1 MNREEYKNLW
11 VYIETEENIAKPV
24 GFELLA
30 PARKLADKMEQKLV
44 AVVIGDKVESIAN
57 EAIEYGADEV
67 LLVEGEEYYNY
78 STDAYAYAMETL
90 ARKYKPSIILLG
102 ATRNG
107 RDFGPR
113 VACNLNTGL
122 SADCTIMDYDKEKGN
137 VVWTRP
143 TYGGD
148 LMAAILCSE
157 HRPQMG
163 TVRQGIFKRPVKNRN
178 RVGQIIRE
186 DIHIS
191 KDDIRLKIIER
202 VKEVAERVGLEEAEV
217 IVAAGRGIGSAE
229 GYKIIEDFANE
240 LNAVPA
246 ASRAIVDAGWV
257 PYAYQVGQ
265 TGKIVS
271 PKLYIACGISG
282 AMQHTMGMS
291 GADCI
296 IAINKDPEAP
306 IFDIAD
312 YGIVGDLFEVIPAL
326 SEALKEAKN

>member
-1 MNREEYKNLW
+1 MNKDEWKNLW

-24 GFELLA
+24 GYELLA
-30 PARKLADKMEQKLV
+30 PARELADKMEQKLV
-44 AVVIGDKVESIAN
+44 AVVIGGSVETIAN
-57 EAIEYGADEV
+57 EAIAYGADEV

-78 STDAYAYAMETL
+78 STDAYGYALETL
-90 ARKYKPSIILLG
+90 VHKYKPSIILLG
-102 ATRNG
+102 ATHNG
-107 RDFGPR
+107 RDLGPR

-122 SADCTIMDYDKEKGN
+122 SADCTIMDYDKENSN
-137 VVWTRP
+137 VIWTRP

-148 LMAAILCSE
+148 LMAAILCSG

-163 TVRQGIFKRPVKNRN
+163 TVRQGIFKKAKKNRD
-178 RVGQIIRE
+178 RTGVIIRE
-186 DIHIS
+186 DIHIA
-191 KDDIRLKIIER
+191 KEDIRLKLIER
-202 VKEVAERVGLEEAEV
+202 VKEVAERVELEEAEI
-217 IVAAGRGIGSAE
+217 IVAAGRGIGSPE
-229 GYKIIEDFANE
+229 GYKIIEDFAKE
-240 LNAVPA
+240 LNGVPA

-291 GADCI
+291 GSDCI
-296 IAINKDPEAP
+296 VAINKDPDAP
-306 IFDIAD
+306 IFDVAD

-326 SEALKEAKN
+326 TEALREAR

>member
-1 MNREEYKNLW
+1 MNKNDYKNLW

-24 GFELLA
+24 GFELLS

-44 AVVIGDKVESIAN
+44 AVVIGGNVENVAYDAIA
-57 EAIEYGADEV
+57 YGADEV
-67 LLVEGEEYYNY
+67 LLVQGEEYYNY

-90 ARKYKPSIILLG
+90 ARKYRPSIILLG

-137 VVWTRP
+137 IVWTRP
-143 TYGGD
+143 AYGGD
-148 LMAAILCSE
+148 LMAAILCAD

-163 TVRQGIFKRPVKNRN
+163 TIRQGVFKKPVKNRD
-178 RVGQIIRE
+178 RVGQIIHE
-186 DIHIS
+186 DIHIA
-191 KDDIRLKIIER
+191 KTDIRLKLIER
-202 VKEVAERVGLEEAEV
+202 VKEVAERVGLEEAEL
-217 IVAAGRGIGSAE
+217 ILAAGRGVGSAE
-229 GYKIIEDFANE
+229 GYKIVEGYANE
-240 LNAVPA
+240 IGAVPA

-271 PKLYIACGISG
+271 PRVYIACGISG
-282 AMQHTMGMS
+282 AMNHTMGMS
-291 GADCI
+291 GSDCI
-296 IAINKDPEAP
+296 IAINKDPEAA

-312 YGIVGDLFEVIPAL
+312 YGIVGDLFEVLPAFV
-326 SEALKEAKN
+326 EAYKNAK

>member
-1 MNREEYKNLW
+1 MNKNDYKNLW
-11 VYIETEENIAKPV
+11 VYVEVEENIAKPV

-44 AVVIGDKVESIAN
+44 AVVIGGSVEAIAN
-57 EAIEYGADEV
+57 DAIAYGADEV

-78 STDAYAYAMETL
+78 STDAYAYALETL
-90 ARKYKPSIILLG
+90 ARKYKPSIILMG

-122 SADCTIMDYDKEKGN
+122 SADCTIMDYDKENGN
-137 VVWTRP
+137 VIWTRP

-148 LMAAILCSE
+148 FMAAILCSD

-163 TVRQGIFKRPVKNRN
+163 TVRQGIFKKPVKNRD
-178 RVGQIIRE
+178 RSGSIIRE
-186 DIHIS
+186 DIHIA
-191 KDDIRLKIIER
+191 KEDIRLKLIER
-202 VKEVAERVGLEEAEV
+202 VKEVAERVGLEEAE
-217 IVAAGRGIGSAE
+217 IILAAGRGIGSAE
-229 GYKIIEDFANE
+229 NYKLIEEYAKE
-240 LNAVPA
+240 LGAVPA

-271 PKLYIACGISG
+271 PRVYIACGISG
-282 AMQHTMGMS
+282 AMNHTMGMS
-291 GADCI
+291 GSDCI
-296 IAINKDPEAP
+296 IAINKDPDAP

-312 YGIVGDLFEVIPAL
+312 YGIVGDLFEVLP
-326 SEALKEAKN
+326 EFVKTYKETK

>member
-1 MNREEYKNLW
+1 MNRDEYKNLW

-24 GFELLA
+24 GYELLS

-44 AVVIGDKVESIAN
+44 AVVIGGDVKNIAN
-57 EAIEYGADEV
+57 EAIFYGADEV
-67 LLVEGEEYYNY
+67 LLVEGEEYYEY
-78 STDAYAYAMETL
+78 STDAYAYALETL
-90 ARKYKPSIILLG
+90 ARKHKPSIILMG

-137 VVWTRP
+137 VIWTRP

-148 LMAAILCSE
+148 LMAAILCSD

-163 TVRQGIFKRPVKNRN
+163 TVRQGIFRKPVKNRD
-178 RVGQIIRE
+178 RSGHIIQE

-191 KDDIRLKIIER
+191 KEDIRLKLIER
-202 VKEVAERVGLEEAEV
+202 VKEVAERVGLEEADF
-217 IVAAGRGIGSAE
+217 ILAAGRGIGSAE
-229 GYKIIEDFANE
+229 NYKLIEEYAKE
-240 LNAVPA
+240 LGAVPA

-271 PKLYIACGISG
+271 PKIYIACGISG
-282 AMQHTMGMS
+282 AMNHTMGMS
-291 GADCI
+291 GSDCI

-312 YGIVGDLFEVIPAL
+312 YGIVGDLFEVLPEVVKAIKA
-326 SEALKEAKN
+326 AR

>member
-1 MNREEYKNLW
+1 MNRNEYKNLW

-24 GFELLA
+24 GYELLS

-44 AVVIGDKVESIAN
+44 AVVIGGDVKNIAD
-57 EAIEYGADEV
+57 EAIFYGADEV
-67 LLVEGEEYYNY
+67 LLVEGEEYYQY
-78 STDAYAYAMETL
+78 STDAYAYVLETL
-90 ARKYKPSIILLG
+90 ARKYKPSIILMG

-137 VVWTRP
+137 VIWTRP

-148 LMAAILCSE
+148 LMAAILCSD

-163 TVRQGIFKRPVKNRN
+163 TVRQGIFRKPVKNRD
-178 RVGQIIRE
+178 RSGHIIQE

-191 KDDIRLKIIER
+191 KEDIRLKLIER
-202 VKEVAERVGLEEAEV
+202 VKEVAERVGLEEADF
-217 IVAAGRGIGSAE
+217 ILAAGRGIGSAE
-229 GYKIIEDFANE
+229 NYKLIEEYAKE
-240 LNAVPA
+240 LGAVPA

-271 PKLYIACGISG
+271 PKIYIACGISG
-282 AMQHTMGMS
+282 AMNHTMGMS
-291 GADCI
+291 GSDCI

-312 YGIVGDLFEVIPAL
+312 YGIVGDLFEVLPEVVKAIKA
-326 SEALKEAKN
+326 AR

>member
-1 MNREEYKNLW
+1 MNRNEYKNLW

-24 GFELLA
+24 GYELLS

-44 AVVIGDKVESIAN
+44 AVVIGGDVKNIAN
-57 EAIEYGADEV
+57 EAIFYGADEV
-67 LLVEGEEYYNY
+67 LLVEGEEYYQY
-78 STDAYAYAMETL
+78 STDAYAYALETL
-90 ARKYKPSIILLG
+90 ARKYKPSIILMG

-113 VACNLNTGL
+113 VACDLNTGL

-137 VVWTRP
+137 VIWTRP

-148 LMAAILCSE
+148 LMAAILCSD

-163 TVRQGIFKRPVKNRN
+163 TVRQGIFRKPVKNRD
-178 RVGQIIRE
+178 RSGHIIQE

-191 KDDIRLKIIER
+191 KEDIRLKLIER
-202 VKEVAERVGLEEAEV
+202 VKEVAERVGLEEADF
-217 IVAAGRGIGSAE
+217 ILAAGRGIGSAE
-229 GYKIIEDFANE
+229 NYKLIEEYAKE
-240 LNAVPA
+240 LGAVPA

-271 PKLYIACGISG
+271 PKIYIACGISG
-282 AMQHTMGMS
+282 AMNHTMGMS
-291 GADCI
+291 GSDCI

-312 YGIVGDLFEVIPAL
+312 YGIVGDLFEVLPEVVKAIKA
-326 SEALKEAKN
+326 AR

>member
-1 MNREEYKNLW
+1 MDRNDYKNLW
-11 VYIETEENIAKPV
+11 VYVEVEENIAKPV

-44 AVVIGDKVESIAN
+44 AVVIGGSVEAIAN
-57 EAIEYGADEV
+57 DAIAYGADEV

-78 STDAYAYAMETL
+78 STDAYAYALETL
-90 ARKYKPSIILLG
+90 ARKYKPSIILMG

-122 SADCTIMDYDKEKGN
+122 SADCTIMDYDKENGN
-137 VVWTRP
+137 VIWTRP

-148 LMAAILCSE
+148 FMAAILCSD

-163 TVRQGIFKRPVKNRN
+163 TVRQGIFKKPVKNRD
-178 RVGQIIRE
+178 RSGSIIRE
-186 DIHIS
+186 DIHIA
-191 KDDIRLKIIER
+191 KEDIRLKLIER
-202 VKEVAERVGLEEAEV
+202 VKEVAERVGLEEAE
-217 IVAAGRGIGSAE
+217 IILAAGRGVGSAE
-229 GYKIIEDFANE
+229 NYKLIEEYAKE
-240 LNAVPA
+240 LGAVPA

-271 PKLYIACGISG
+271 PRVYIACGISG
-282 AMQHTMGMS
+282 AMNHTMGMS
-291 GADCI
+291 GSDCI
-296 IAINKDPEAP
+296 IAINKDPDAP

-312 YGIVGDLFEVIPAL
+312 YGIVGDLFEILPEFVKTY
-326 SEALKEAKN
+326 KEAK

>member
-1 MNREEYKNLW
+1 MNKDEYKNLW
-11 VYIETEENIAKPV
+11 VYIETEENTAKPV

-44 AVVIGDKVESIAN
+44 AVVIGSKVEYIAH
-57 EAIEYGADEV
+57 EAIAYGADEV

-78 STDAYAYAMETL
+78 STDAYVYAMETL

-113 VACNLNTGL
+113 VACDLNTGL
-122 SADCTIMDYDKEKGN
+122 SADCTIMDYDKENDN

-148 LMAAILCSE
+148 LMAAILCAD

-163 TVRQGIFKRPVKNRN
+163 TMRQGIFKKPKKDRDRI
-178 RVGQIIRE
+178 GEIIRE
-186 DIHIS
+186 EIHIS
-191 KDDIRLKIIER
+191 KENIRLKLIER
-202 VKEVAERVGLEEAEV
+202 VKEVAERVGLEEAEI

-229 GYKIIEDFANE
+229 GYRIIEQFADE

-271 PKLYIACGISG
+271 PKIYIACGISG

-291 GADCI
+291 GSDCI
-296 IAINKDPEAP
+296 IAINKDPDAP

-326 SEALKEAKN
+326 SEALKEAKK

>member
-1 MNREEYKNLW
+1 MNRNEYKNLW

-24 GFELLA
+24 GYELLS

-44 AVVIGDKVESIAN
+44 AVVIGGDVKNIAD
-57 EAIEYGADEV
+57 EAIFYGADEV
-67 LLVEGEEYYNY
+67 LLVEGEEYYQY
-78 STDAYAYAMETL
+78 STDAYAYALETL
-90 ARKYKPSIILLG
+90 ARKYKPSIILMG

-137 VVWTRP
+137 VIWTRP

-148 LMAAILCSE
+148 LMAAILCSD

-163 TVRQGIFKRPVKNRN
+163 TVRQGIFRKPVKNRD
-178 RVGQIIRE
+178 RSGHIIQE

-191 KDDIRLKIIER
+191 KEDIRLKLIER
-202 VKEVAERVGLEEAEV
+202 VKEVAERVGLEEADF
-217 IVAAGRGIGSAE
+217 ILAAGRGIGSAE
-229 GYKIIEDFANE
+229 NYKLIEEYAKE
-240 LNAVPA
+240 LGAVPA

-271 PKLYIACGISG
+271 PKIYIACGISG
-282 AMQHTMGMS
+282 AMNHTMGMS
-291 GADCI
+291 GSDCI

-312 YGIVGDLFEVIPAL
+312 YGIVGDLFEVLPEVVKAIKA
-326 SEALKEAKN
+326 AR

>member
-1 MNREEYKNLW
+1 MNKNDYKNLW
-11 VYIETEENIAKPV
+11 VFIETEENVAKPV
-24 GFELLA
+24 GFELLS

-44 AVVIGDKVESIAN
+44 AVVIGGNVENVAYDAIA
-57 EAIEYGADEV
+57 YGADEV

-90 ARKYKPSIILLG
+90 ARKHKPSIILLG

-107 RDFGPR
+107 RDFGPH

-137 VVWTRP
+137 IVWTRP
-143 TYGGD
+143 AYGGD
-148 LMAAILCSE
+148 LMAAILCAD

-163 TVRQGIFKRPVKNRN
+163 TIRQGVFKKPVKDRN
-178 RVGQIIRE
+178 RMGEIVRE
-186 DIHIS
+186 DIHIA
-191 KDDIRLKIIER
+191 KENIRLKIIER
-202 VKEVAERVGLEEAEV
+202 VKEVAERIGLEEAEV
-217 IVAAGRGIGSAE
+217 ILAAGRGVGSAE
-229 GYKIIEDFANE
+229 GYKTVEAYANE
-240 LNAVPA
+240 IGAVPA

-271 PKLYIACGISG
+271 PRVYIACGISG
-282 AMQHTMGMS
+282 AMNHTMGMS
-291 GADCI
+291 GSDCI

-312 YGIVGDLFEVIPAL
+312 YGIVGDLFDVLPAFV
-326 SEALKEAKN
+326 EAFKASK